1 MGDQRASKSG
11 IPTLYGA
18 IGAVVRKVWC
28 LEMFPG
34 ELGHAL
40 SHVVLSHGCYACCL
54 TRRRSRQDTR
64 RVPDRAR
71 ADPPDHFPH
80 CELGGG

>member
-18 IGAVVRKVWC
+18 IGAVVRKVGC

-34 ELGHAL
+34 VLGHAL
-40 SHVVLSHGCYACCL
+40 GHVVL
-54 TRRRSRQDTR
+54 
-64 RVPDRAR
+64 
-71 ADPPDHFPH
+71 H
-80 CELGGG
+80 CELGGGEQPRDPELENTVTLFRCRYRFRCRSTE